1 MNIRYSR
8 RGLSVA
14 ALALFVALSAAACG
28 GKDDNASN
36 TNAVR
41 NTNAAAPTP
50 TPVMT
55 TPTPVAAS
63 EDNAL
68 KNTVEANLTKAG
80 VTGVTVE
87 VKEGVVTLKGSVPTA
102 KFQDAVKAANDAKP
116 KKVDNQLS
124 KK

>member
-36 TNAVR
+36 TNAAH

-50 TPVMT
+50 KPATP
-55 TPTPVAAS
+55 TPTPVSAS
-63 EDNAL
+63 VDRVEHAGQSL
-68 KNTVEANLTKAG
+68 TVRNRFSCDRTGRPHTTSTAPRSTLRSPPRSQFRRHARSSASRGG
-80 VTGVTVE
+80 V
-87 VKEGVVTLKGSVPTA
+87 A
-102 KFQDAVKAANDAKP
+102 
-116 KKVDNQLS
+116 
-124 KK
+124 